1 MVDPVTGREMTVVD
15 GGVIDAMPMG
25 YGHDGLPEVGLALLG
40 LDSDNPNDAHNSAQ
54 RKPVQGGNVDTSS
67 ILSSA
72 INAYKMNQDPAANA
86 AVFRDRVAP
95 KAGQFT
101 MSVPVWDLKNPP
113 LQSTLLGYAFDPVA
127 APILDQQG
135 RELTQQFLRENMGK
149 LGDPTA
155 SGHNV

>member
-1 MVDPVTGREMTVVD
+1 
-15 GGVIDAMPMG
+15 
-25 YGHDGLPEVGLALLG
+25 
-40 LDSDNPNDAHNSAQ
+40 DSDNPNDAHNSAQ

-72 INAYKMNQDPAANA
+72 INAYKMNQDAAANA
-86 AVFRDRVAP
+86 DDFRDRVAP

-101 MSVPVWDLKNPP
+101 MSVPVWDLKNPH

-127 APILDQQG
+127 APTLDQQG
-135 RELTQQFLRENMGK
+135 RELTQQSLRENMGK

-155 SGHNV
+155 SGHNVTASLPQQVQFDVQVENEGHRYRATYGGGDTVHYQAL